1 MTRSPRSTAWLRVV
15 SLALA
20 AFIFNTAEFVPVA
33 LLSDIAVSFSMSA
46 AQVGLIIT
54 IYAWVVSLMSLPFML
69 LSSKMERRGLLIKVF
84 ILFAV
89 SNFLSGVA
97 WNFWVLVI
105 ARVGVALSHAIFWSI
120 TASLAVRLAPHGRKA
135 QALSLLATG
144 TALAMVLGLPLGR
157 LVGQYLGW
165 RITFSIIG
173 IVACVIMLVMMKL
186 LPLLPSRHAGSLK
199 SLPELFRRP
208 ALLCVYGLTVV
219 VVTAHF
225 TAYSYIEPFVQKV
238 AMMSDG
244 FITALLLL
252 FGGAGIIGSMLFSR
266 YSSRYPTA
274 FLTTAIALLPL
285 CQILLLPLSFSNITL
300 ALLCCIWGISIMA
313 IGLSMQV
320 KVMTLAPDAT
330 DVAMSLFSG
339 IYNVGIGG
347 GALLGNQV
355 ITHMSLADIG
365 FIGAA
370 LGVIALL
377 WCVFIFRRYALVLNN
392 TVIN

>member
-33 LLSDIAVSFSMSA
+33 LLSDIAVSFSMSE

-54 IYAWVVSLMSLPFML
+54 IYAWVVGLMSLPFML

-84 ILFAV
+84 ILFAA

-165 RITFSIIG
+165 RSTFSIIG
-173 IVACVIMLVMMKL
+173 IVACAVMLVMMKL
-186 LPLLPSRHAGSLK
+186 LPVLPSLHAGSLK
-199 SLPELFRRP
+199 SVPELFKRP

-219 VVTAHF
+219 IVTAHF

-238 AMMSDG
+238 AMLSDG

-266 YSSRYPTA
+266 YSSKYPTA
-274 FLTTAIALLPL
+274 FLTTAIGLLPL
-285 CQILLLPLSFSNITL
+285 CLILLLPLSFNNIAL
-300 ALLCCIWGISIMA
+300 ALLCCVWGIAIMA

-355 ITHMSLADIG
+355 ITHMSLSDIG

-370 LGVIALL
+370 LGVIALG
-377 WCVFIFRRYALVLNN
+377 WCVWIFKRYALVLNN

>member
-285 CQILLLPLSFSNITL
+285 CQVLLLPLSFSNITL

-355 ITHMSLADIG
+355 ITHMSLTDIG